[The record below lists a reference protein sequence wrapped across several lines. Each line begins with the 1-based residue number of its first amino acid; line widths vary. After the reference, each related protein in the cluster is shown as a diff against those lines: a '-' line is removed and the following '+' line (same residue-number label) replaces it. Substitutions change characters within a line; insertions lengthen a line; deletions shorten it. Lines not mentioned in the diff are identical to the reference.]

1 MSHTIT
7 LIPGDGIGP
16 EVADAT
22 KRVLEA
28 AGAKISWEVHN
39 AGAEVAEKCGTTLPN
54 EVLESIRRN
63 KVALKGPIGT
73 PIGKGFKS
81 VNVTLRQALDLYANV
96 RPIRSLPGVEPRFEG
111 TDLVIVR
118 ENTEDLYAGLEL
130 MIMPGVAQSIKLIT
144 EKCCKRI
151 CEYAFE
157 YAERMNRKRVTVV
170 HKANIMKLSDGL
182 LLEVFRQVAQG
193 FPRIEPAEMIVD
205 ACAMQFIKN
214 ANKLDVIVTENLY
227 GDILSDLGAGLV
239 GGLGI
244 VPGANIG
251 KDAAVF
257 EAVHGSAPDIA
268 GKGIAN
274 PTALIQ
280 SAVMM
285 LHHLGEHMA
294 GDKIEN
300 ALTHVYGAEKARTT
314 DLGGSLT
321 TAQFTEALCNAVATA
336 PVQPVHR

>member
-1 MSHTIT
+1 MTHVIT

-22 KRVLEA
+22 MRVIEA
-28 AGAKISWEVHN
+28 AGVSVEWDVHN
-39 AGAEVAEKCGTTLPN
+39 AGAAVAETRGTTLPN
-54 EVLESIRRN
+54 EVLESIKRN

-73 PIGKGFKS
+73 PIGKGFRS
-81 VNVTLRQALDLYANV
+81 VNVTLRQTLDLYANV
-96 RPIRSLPGVEPRFEG
+96 RPIKSLPGVEPRFEG
-111 TDLVIVR
+111 TDIVIVR

-130 MIMPGVAQSIKLIT
+130 MIMPGVAQCLKIIT
-144 EKCCKRI
+144 DKGCTRI

-157 YAERMNRKRVTVV
+157 YAERMGRSRVTVV

-182 LLEVFRQVAQG
+182 LLEVFRKVAARH
-193 FPRIEPAEMIVD
+193 PRIEPAEMIVD
-205 ACAMQFIKN
+205 ACAMQMVRS
-214 ANKLDVIVTENLY
+214 ANKVDVIVTENLY

-251 KDAAVF
+251 LDAAVF

-268 GKGIAN
+268 GKGLAN

-285 LHHLGEHMA
+285 LHHLGETA
-294 GDKIEN
+294 AANKIEASVI
-300 ALTHVYGAEKARTT
+300 ALYGETGEAGKRARTA
-314 DLGGSLT
+314 DLGGTAST
-321 TAQFTEALCNAVATA
+321 TTFTDALCKRVAG
-336 PVQPVHR
+336 